1 MGPWT
6 ASKGRVGARQL
17 SRLTSTEI
25 VLGLKVFPGLFPSAL
40 YSVSLALMSRSC
52 GGVGV
57 Q

>member
-6 ASKGRVGARQL
+6 AGKGRVGARQL

-40 YSVSLALMSRSC
+40 YSVNLALMSRSC